1 MKVLKAYPPNIAQIQ
16 KVLNP
21 PFATVFTYGDTIYN
35 PNVDA
40 ELPPDLVAHERVHMF
55 QQMKFLTP
63 GEWWDKYLKDENF
76 RFNQE
81 VEAYKAQ
88 WKIMRHSRMAN
99 WLLHGIVTDLSGDM
113 YGNLVSYTIARRLIK
128 S

>member
-1 MKVLKAYPPNIAQIQ
+1 MKVLKAYPPNIDQIQ

-35 PNVDA
+35 PNVDR
-40 ELPPDLVAHERVHMF
+40 ELPPDLVAHEQVHCN
-55 QQMKFLTP
+55 QQGKDP
-63 GEWWDKYLKDENF
+63 EAWWDKYLKDEKF
-76 RFNQE
+76 RFQQE
-81 VEAYKAQ
+81 LEAYKAQ
-88 WKIMRHSRMAN
+88 WNIMRHSRMAN